1 MIAVET
7 VIRKLV
13 SEYEFVIIPGFGAL
27 LSHQIPAAYDET
39 SQFFSP
45 PAKKLAFNAF
55 LKLDDGLL
63 ANYISRHEGL
73 SHVEAVEH
81 VKRYADQL
89 HDSLQNNG
97 EAAIAGIG
105 EFRKN
110 VEGKLVFEPN
120 TGKYFKDEWYGFE
133 KIKATKYHSSA
144 MPALT
149 SGNIVQEANVEV
161 FETEET
167 LSTPFQWGRWVAAA
181 AIVALLCGLSLF
193 FVNSRNGDIQSTLN
207 PFTEL
212 FSKYTAVDRTQET
225 VAVIDEPIVATKV
238 ESSNIPDSTAI
249 APAVNPTTVTEKE
262 VANVDS
268 VKVNTVKPAIP
279 VATPITVTTPV
290 TSKFYVIAGTF
301 KGMRQAKILLAEL
314 KEKGFADASILAPG
328 KAGKK
333 VKVATKGFDTE
344 TDAYRASNKLRDV
357 IGEAGWVYEKR

>member
-27 LSHQIPAAYDET
+27 LSHQIPADYDDA
-39 SQFFSP
+39 SQSFSP

-63 ANYISRHEGL
+63 ANYISRHESL
-73 SHVEAVEH
+73 SHVEAVDH
-81 VKRYADQL
+81 VKKYADLL
-89 HDSLQNNG
+89 HVSLENKG

-133 KIKATKYHSSA
+133 KVKASKIHSLA
-144 MPALT
+144 APALAT
-149 SGNIVQEANVEV
+149 SNVIEEDSVEV
-161 FETEET
+161 FESEEIA
-167 LSTPFQWGRWVAAA
+167 SSPFQWGRWAAA
-181 AIVALLCGLSLF
+181 AVIAAILCGLSLF
-193 FVNSRNGDIQSTLN
+193 FVNSKNGNIQSTLN

-212 FSKYTAVDRTQET
+212 FSKYTAVDPAQQT
-225 VAVIDEPIVATKV
+225 VAVVDEPVTETKIEAV
-238 ESSNIPDSTAI
+238 PMPDSTVI
-249 APAVNPTTVTEKE
+249 TPAVATPAAKASVTKIEP
-262 VANVDS
+262 A
-268 VKVNTVKPAIP
+268 KVNTVKSLAPVSTPAA
-279 VATPITVTTPV
+279 VSVVSA
-290 TSKFYVIAGTF
+290 KFYVIAGTF

-314 KEKGFADASILAPG
+314 KEKGFADATILIPG

-333 VKVATKGFDTE
+333 VKVATNGYDTE
-344 TDAYRASNKLRDV
+344 TDAYHASKTLKGV